1 MGGDGGAVTVSWRMK
16 LKQGRQ
22 NEHSQKRAGE
32 VARQAKRRRHDCCCR
47 CRCRGRGP
55 APSVEVWVVGVWRSG
70 QIIGVHQY
78 AQGGIKHPHGA
89 AGLQA
94 APRGRIRGATGG
106 VRRCQVLQAGRQRS
120 GMQAGRQSRRQMP
133 AHRPAVAPP
142 ADRHRRGVS
151 HVTHSARQQ
160 RRPPPAARAG
170 GTTDPHAGQAAHCWR
185 GAASISLR
193 VHLLLAVG
201 VEQPGAL
208 RAAGVVQAV
217 LVDVAGYWLRQEV
230 ANGVAL
236 LQLVPHLQVD
246 RNGRRGR
253 QGDAGIEE
261 GWAASAG

>member
-32 VARQAKRRRHDCCCR
+32 VARQAQRRRHDCCCR

-106 VRRCQVLQAGRQRS
+106 VRRCQVLQAGRQ
-120 GMQAGRQSRRQMP
+120 SRGQMP
-133 AHRPAVAPP
+133 NAGPQASS
-142 ADRHRRGVS
+142 G
-151 HVTHSARQQ
+151 
-160 RRPPPAARAG
+160 AARRLPQERGRPRDAQRSTAAAATAGSAG
-170 GTTDPHAGQAAHCWR
+170 GRD
-185 GAASISLR
+185 
-193 VHLLLAVG
+193 
-201 VEQPGAL
+201 
-208 RAAGVVQAV
+208 
-217 LVDVAGYWLRQEV
+217 
-230 ANGVAL
+230 
-236 LQLVPHLQVD
+236 
-246 RNGRRGR
+246 
-253 QGDAGIEE
+253 
-261 GWAASAG
+261 